1 MEDKVI
7 YNKILSYISDEN
19 VPLNQKKELMELW
32 KIYKN
37 LENKDVIKYEKKLF
51 SEIPE
56 NKKIDF
62 EISRIYNKSDEFD
75 NELKRIKSLQKYFD
89 IDAFTLTEAKMKIV
103 DIELRLGMPIY
114 LVSGVRPLLEEKIKK
129 REEPKLKNRY
139 C

>member
-56 NKKIDF
+56 SKKIDF

-75 NELKRIKSLQKYFD
+75 NELKNIKSLQKYFD

-114 LVSGVRPLLEEKIKK
+114 LVSGVRPLLEEKIKT
-129 REEPKLKNRY
+129 RGEPKIKK
-139 C
+139 

>member
-1 MEDKVI
+1 MDDKVI
-7 YNKILSYISDEN
+7 YNKILSYIGDEN

-114 LVSGVRPLLEEKIKK
+114 LLSGVRPLLEEKIKK
-129 REEPKLKNRY
+129 REEPKIKK
-139 C
+139 

>member
-7 YNKILSYISDEN
+7 YNKILSYIGDEN

-89 IDAFTLTEAKMKIV
+89 LDAFTLTEAKMKIV

-114 LVSGVRPLLEEKIKK
+114 LLSGVRPLLEEKIKK
-129 REEPKLKNRY
+129 REEPKIKK
-139 C
+139 

>member
-7 YNKILSYISDEN
+7 YNKILSYIGDEN

-89 IDAFTLTEAKMKIV
+89 IDAFPLTEAKMKIV

-129 REEPKLKNRY
+129 REEPKIKK
-139 C
+139 

>member
-7 YNKILSYISDEN
+7 YNKILSYIGDEN

-103 DIELRLGMPIY
+103 DIELRLVMQIY
-114 LVSGVRPLLEEKIKK
+114 LLSVVRPLLEEKIKK
-129 REEPKLKNRY
+129 REEPKIKK
-139 C
+139 

>member
-7 YNKILSYISDEN
+7 YNKILSYIGDEN

-89 IDAFTLTEAKMKIV
+89 VDEFTLTEAKMKIV

-114 LVSGVRPLLEEKIKK
+114 LLSGVRPLLEEKIKK
-129 REEPKLKNRY
+129 REEPKIKK
-139 C
+139 

>member
-7 YNKILSYISDEN
+7 YNKILSYIGDEN

-32 KIYKN
+32 KTCKN
-37 LENKDVIKYEKKLF
+37 LQNKDVIKYEKKLF

-114 LVSGVRPLLEEKIKK
+114 LLSGVRPLLEEKIKK
-129 REEPKLKNRY
+129 REEPKIKK
-139 C
+139 

>member
-7 YNKILSYISDEN
+7 YNKILSYIGDEN

-114 LVSGVRPLLEEKIKK
+114 LLSGVRLLLEEKIKK
-129 REEPKLKNRY
+129 REEPKIKK
-139 C
+139 

>member
-7 YNKILSYISDEN
+7 YNKILSYIGDEN

-114 LVSGVRPLLEEKIKK
+114 LLSGVRPLLEKKIKK
-129 REEPKLKNRY
+129 REEPKIKK
-139 C
+139 

>member
-7 YNKILSYISDEN
+7 YNKVLSYIGDEN

-75 NELKRIKSLQKYFD
+75 NELKNIKSLQKYFD

-114 LVSGVRPLLEEKIKK
+114 LLSGVRPLLEEKIKK
-129 REEPKLKNRY
+129 REEPKIKK
-139 C
+139 

>member
-103 DIELRLGMPIY
+103 DIELRLEMPIY

-129 REEPKLKNRY
+129 REEPKIKK
-139 C
+139 

>member
-114 LVSGVRPLLEEKIKK
+114 LLSGVRPLLEEKIKK
-129 REEPKLKNRY
+129 REEPKIKK
-139 C
+139 

>member
-75 NELKRIKSLQKYFD
+75 NELKRIKNLQKYFD

-129 REEPKLKNRY
+129 REEPKIKK
-139 C
+139 

>member
-7 YNKILSYISDEN
+7 YNKILSYIGDEN

-129 REEPKLKNRY
+129 REEPKIKK
-139 C
+139 

>member
-7 YNKILSYISDEN
+7 YNKILSYIGDEN
-19 VPLNQKKELMELW
+19 VPLNQKKELMKLW

-114 LVSGVRPLLEEKIKK
+114 LLSGVRPLLEEKIKK
-129 REEPKLKNRY
+129 REEPKIKK
-139 C
+139 

>member
-1 MEDKVI
+1 M
-7 YNKILSYISDEN
+7 
-19 VPLNQKKELMELW
+19 
-32 KIYKN
+32 
-37 LENKDVIKYEKKLF
+37 F

-75 NELKRIKSLQKYFD
+75 NELKNIKSLQKYFD

-114 LVSGVRPLLEEKIKK
+114 LLSGVRPLLEEKIKK
-129 REEPKLKNRY
+129 REEPKIKK
-139 C
+139 

>member
-1 MEDKVI
+1 MGDKVI
-7 YNKILSYISDEN
+7 YNKILSYIGDEN

-114 LVSGVRPLLEEKIKK
+114 LLSGVRPLLEEKIKK
-129 REEPKLKNRY
+129 REEPKIKK
-139 C
+139 

>member
-129 REEPKLKNRY
+129 REEPKIKK
-139 C
+139 

>member
-7 YNKILSYISDEN
+7 YNKILSYIGDEN

-32 KIYKN
+32 KIYKH

-75 NELKRIKSLQKYFD
+75 NELKNIKSLQKYFD

-114 LVSGVRPLLEEKIKK
+114 LLSGVRPLLEEKIKK
-129 REEPKLKNRY
+129 REEPKIKK
-139 C
+139 

>member
-75 NELKRIKSLQKYFD
+75 NELKNIKSLQKYFD

-114 LVSGVRPLLEEKIKK
+114 LVSGVRPLLEEKIKT
-129 REEPKLKNRY
+129 RGEPKIKK
-139 C
+139 

>member
-7 YNKILSYISDEN
+7 YNKILSYIGDEN

-114 LVSGVRPLLEEKIKK
+114 LLSGVRPLLEEKIKK
-129 REEPKLKNRY
+129 REEPKIKK
-139 C
+139 

>member
-7 YNKILSYISDEN
+7 YNKILSYIGDEN

-37 LENKDVIKYEKKLF
+37 LENKDAIKYEKKLF

-75 NELKRIKSLQKYFD
+75 NELKNIKSLQKYFD

-114 LVSGVRPLLEEKIKK
+114 LLSGVRPLLEEKIKK
-129 REEPKLKNRY
+129 REEPKIKK
-139 C
+139 

>member
-7 YNKILSYISDEN
+7 YNKILSYIGEEN
-19 VPLNQKKELMELW
+19 DPLNQKKELMELW

-114 LVSGVRPLLEEKIKK
+114 LLSGVRPLLEEKIKK
-129 REEPKLKNRY
+129 REEPKIKK
-139 C
+139 

>member
-7 YNKILSYISDEN
+7 YNKILSYIGDEN
-19 VPLNQKKELMELW
+19 VPLNQKKELMEVW

-114 LVSGVRPLLEEKIKK
+114 LLSGVRPLLEEKIKK
-129 REEPKLKNRY
+129 REEPKIKK
-139 C
+139 

>member
-1 MEDKVI
+1 MKDKVI
-7 YNKILSYISDEN
+7 YNKILSYIGDEN

-114 LVSGVRPLLEEKIKK
+114 LLSGVRPLLEEKIKK
-129 REEPKLKNRY
+129 REEPKIKK
-139 C
+139 

>member
-7 YNKILSYISDEN
+7 YNKILSYIGDEN

-75 NELKRIKSLQKYFD
+75 NELKNIKSLQKYFD

-114 LVSGVRPLLEEKIKK
+114 LLSGIRPLLEEKIKK
-129 REEPKLKNRY
+129 REEPKIKK
-139 C
+139 

>member
-7 YNKILSYISDEN
+7 YNKILSYIGDEN
-19 VPLNQKKELMELW
+19 VQLNQKKELMELW

-37 LENKDVIKYEKKLF
+37 LENKDVVKYEKKLF

-75 NELKRIKSLQKYFD
+75 NELKNIKSLQKYFD

-114 LVSGVRPLLEEKIKK
+114 LLSGVRPLLEEKIKK
-129 REEPKLKNRY
+129 REEPKIKK
-139 C
+139 

>member
-1 MEDKVI
+1 MEDKFI
-7 YNKILSYISDEN
+7 YNKILSYIGDEN

-114 LVSGVRPLLEEKIKK
+114 LLSGVRPLLEEKIKK
-129 REEPKLKNRY
+129 REEPKIKK
-139 C
+139 

>member
-89 IDAFTLTEAKMKIV
+89 IDAFTLTEAKMEIV

-129 REEPKLKNRY
+129 REEPKIKK
-139 C
+139 

>member
-7 YNKILSYISDEN
+7 YNKILSYIGDEN

-75 NELKRIKSLQKYFD
+75 NELKNIKSLQKYFD

-114 LVSGVRPLLEEKIKK
+114 LLSGVRPLLEEKIKK
-129 REEPKLKNRY
+129 REEPKIKK
-139 C
+139 

>member
-75 NELKRIKSLQKYFD
+75 NELKNIKSLQKYFD

-129 REEPKLKNRY
+129 RGEPKIKK
-139 C
+139 

>member
-89 IDAFTLTEAKMKIV
+89 IDAFTITEAKMKIV

-129 REEPKLKNRY
+129 REEPKIKK
-139 C
+139 

>member
-7 YNKILSYISDEN
+7 YNKILSYIGDEN

-56 NKKIDF
+56 NKKIEF

-75 NELKRIKSLQKYFD
+75 NELKNIKSLQKYFD

-103 DIELRLGMPIY
+103 DIELRRGMPIY
-114 LVSGVRPLLEEKIKK
+114 LLSGVRPLLEEKIKK
-129 REEPKLKNRY
+129 REEPKIKK
-139 C
+139 